1 MTIYKIFGFS
11 KHAQGKS
18 SRHFMELFK
27 YLQILKIS
35 GECVHFFMCMLLFF
49 DIILHNKETSMLPT
63 TTTFLTQ

>member
-1 MTIYKIFGFS
+1 
-11 KHAQGKS
+11 
-18 SRHFMELFK
+18 MELFK